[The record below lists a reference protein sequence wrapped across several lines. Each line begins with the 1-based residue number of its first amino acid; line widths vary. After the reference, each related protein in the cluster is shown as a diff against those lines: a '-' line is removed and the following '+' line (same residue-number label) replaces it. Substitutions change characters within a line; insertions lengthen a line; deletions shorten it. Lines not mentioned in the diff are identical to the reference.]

1 MLDIKVLLYQELYLM
16 MVLKLLCM
24 IQNVIYTGIRKIDIP
39 GINRITR
46 LASYEKL
53 GDQTISYQYDNNC
66 LSNCMS
72 KIALRLQLLQICFL
86 LSLSESKWFMRTPV
100 KAKE

>member
-16 MVLKLLCM
+16 MMLKLFCR
-24 IQNVIYTGIRKIDIP
+24 IQNVIYTGISKIDIS
-39 GINRITR
+39 GSNRIPR
-46 LASYEKL
+46 LAFYQKL
-53 GDQTISYQYDNNC
+53 GDQTVSYQFVRVCTQIYDNNC

-86 LSLSESKWFMRTPV
+86 LSLS
-100 KAKE
+100 